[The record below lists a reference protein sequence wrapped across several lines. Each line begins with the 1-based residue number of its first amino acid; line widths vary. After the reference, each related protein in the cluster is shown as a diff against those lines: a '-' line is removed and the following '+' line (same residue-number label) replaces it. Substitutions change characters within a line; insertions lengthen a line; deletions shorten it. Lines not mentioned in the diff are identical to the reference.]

1 MKVQTE
7 EEKLKYLEFVQVA
20 ALHTILCAL
29 KAYSYAK
36 ENSGPL
42 KNGVQ
47 TVEGTVKTVVAPVYD
62 KYHDVPSELLKL
74 VDRKVSHSS
83 TFNFFGIFIVHACLN
98 YYIEGQR
105 LVD

>member
-1 MKVQTE
+1 MNCFCIIQVQTE

-20 ALHTILCAL
+20 ALHTVLYAL
-29 KAYSYAK
+29 RAYTYAK

-47 TVEGTVKTVVAPVYD
+47 TVEGTVKTVVAPVYE

-74 VDRKVSHSS
+74 ADRKVSHAS
-83 TFNFFGIFIVHACLN
+83 TEISLLLLECQRYVDYCL
-98 YYIEGQR
+98 
-105 LVD
+105 L